1 VQPTAKVENIFV
13 GGSLEQGDIMPI
25 KLGRSVTRID
35 RVTKKATV
43 EHDYMHTHSTKDL
56 IEKYNNDMTRKKD
69 KRKIKI
75 ELVKRGGVSFG

>member
-1 VQPTAKVENIFV
+1 
-13 GGSLEQGDIMPI
+13 MPV
-25 KLGRSVTRID
+25 KLGKSMTRID
-35 RVTKKATV
+35 RATKKATV

>member
-1 VQPTAKVENIFV
+1 MTQ
-13 GGSLEQGDIMPI
+13 
-25 KLGRSVTRID
+25 ID
-35 RVTKKATV
+35 RATKKATI